1 MRLFITAYNTGYPI
15 RELNKMYWRFYD
27 SKTTSVEMA
36 SEVELRGIEPLY
48 PNVEYG
54 FLTVR

>member
-1 MRLFITAYNTGYPI
+1 MLFYFSIQAIKNH
-15 RELNKMYWRFYD
+15 LAF
-27 SKTTSVEMA
+27 EMV